1 MTTPIPTS
9 YPISTL
15 NKTPSSA
22 SSSSSSS
29 SSTGSN
35 ALDKDTFLK
44 LLVAQLRYQDP
55 LKPSDPQAFLAQ
67 TAQFT
72 QVEKLEEISKQ
83 NTDAIRGQGLSTA
96 SALMGRSVTFQNADG
111 TYDSG
116 TVTGASLDT
125 DGVHLKLG
133 TKTADLSAVT
143 EIGNPVTAP

>member
-9 YPISTL
+9 YPIASLNAQTPAATSTDNSL
-15 NKTPSSA
+15 
-22 SSSSSSS
+22 
-29 SSTGSN
+29 G
-35 ALDKDTFLK
+35 KDAFLK

-55 LKPSDPQAFLAQ
+55 LKPSDPQEFLAQ

-72 QVEKLEEISKQ
+72 QVEKLEEIAQQ
-83 NTDAIRGQGLSTA
+83 NTDSIRGQSLSTA
-96 SALMGRSVTFQNADG
+96 SALMGRSVKFQNADG
-111 TYDSG
+111 TTDSG
-116 TVTGASLDT
+116 VVTGANLDA